1 MPLPRFSQLAW
12 VVVSLFGVTLAGCA
26 EKSQA
31 DTQKTAAAPALPV
44 TELVASDT
52 VLHHDYVA
60 DIQSVRNVELR
71 ARVPGFLE
79 QIYVDEGQ
87 AVKKGQLLFRI
98 NDAEFRSQVAKAKAA
113 YNNAQA
119 QARVIQLEL
128 DRVKMLVD
136 KDIISPSELAV
147 AQSKLK
153 AAQASVAE
161 AQSLR
166 NTAALNVS
174 YTMVRAPFDGLVD
187 RMPLK
192 AGSLIADGTLL
203 TTVSDAGA
211 VYAYFNV
218 AEKEYLE
225 YAKSRQQNGTRP
237 GSLDVSLLL
246 ADGTPYSYP
255 GKIQTQESEFDESTG
270 SIAFRAQFPNP
281 DKLLKHGATGRV
293 RLTNPI
299 HNVVLVPQKAV
310 FEIQDKNYVFV
321 VDSANKVKM
330 QAFVPQTRLSDF
342 YVVKSGLKPGQKI
355 VYEGVQDLR
364 EGTKIQPRYVTMDD
378 LLADAR

>member
-1 MPLPRFSQLAW
+1 MPLNRLSQLIW
-12 VVVSLFGVTLAGCA
+12 VVSVLAGTTLAGCA

-31 DTQKTAAAPALPV
+31 DTQKTPDAPALPV
-44 TELVASDT
+44 TQLTATDT

-60 DIQSVRNVELR
+60 DIQSIRNVEVR

-79 QIYVDEGQ
+79 QIYVDEGR

-98 NDAEFRSQVAKAKAA
+98 NDAELRSQVAKAQAA
-113 YNNAQA
+113 LNNAQA

-161 AQSLR
+161 ARSMR
-166 NTAALNVS
+166 ATAALNLS
-174 YTMVRAPFDGLVD
+174 YTLVRAPFDGLID
-187 RMPLK
+187 RIPMK
-192 AGSLIADGTLL
+192 AGSLVDNGTLL
-203 TTVSDAGA
+203 TTVSDFQA

-225 YAKSRQQNGTRP
+225 YFKARQQNGARP
-237 GSLDVSLLL
+237 GSREVSLLL
-246 ADGTPYSYP
+246 ADGTPYAYP
-255 GKIQTQESEFDESTG
+255 GQIQTQESEFEENTG

-281 DKLLKHGATGRV
+281 DKMLKHGATGRV

-321 VDSANKVKM
+321 VDEANKVKM

-342 YVVKSGLKPGQKI
+342 YVVKTGLKPGQKI

-364 EGTKIQPRYVTMDD
+364 EGTKIQPRYVAMDE
-378 LLADAR
+378 LVADAR

>member
-1 MPLPRFSQLAW
+1 MLANRFAQLTW
-12 VVVSLFGVTLAGCA
+12 VALSLLGTTLAGCA

-31 DTQKTAAAPALPV
+31 DTQKAPEMPVLPV
-44 TELVASDT
+44 TELAVQDG

-79 QIYVDEGQ
+79 EIYVDEGR
-87 AVKKGQLLFRI
+87 AVKKGQPLFRI
-98 NDAEFRSQVAKAKAA
+98 NDAEFRTQVAKAQAA

-119 QARVIQLEL
+119 QARVTHLEL
-128 DRVKMLVD
+128 DRVKMLVE
-136 KDIISPSELAV
+136 KDIISASELAV

-166 NTAALNVS
+166 NTAALNLS

-187 RMPLK
+187 RIPLK
-192 AGSLIADGTLL
+192 AGSLVADGTLL
-203 TTVSDAGA
+203 TTVSDPSA

-218 AEKEYLE
+218 AENEYLE
-225 YAKSRQQNGTRP
+225 YAKTRQQNAARP
-237 GSLDVSLLL
+237 GSSEVTLLL
-246 ADGTPYSYP
+246 ADGTPYAYP
-255 GKIQTQESEFDESTG
+255 GKIQTQENEFEENTG

-281 DKLLKHGATGRV
+281 EKLLKHGATGRV

-321 VDSANKVKM
+321 VGEGNKVKM
-330 QAFVPQTRLSDF
+330 QAFIPQTRLSDY
-342 YVVKSGLKPGQKI
+342 YVVKSGLKSGQKI

-364 EGTKIQPRYVTMDD
+364 EGTKIQPRFVAMDE
-378 LLADAR
+378 LMADAR